1 MNNIIKTILQC
12 SAVATCLSLTSL
24 SHADVKS
31 MNQFYNNPASAP
43 KVTRCKGNVNCNA
56 FYALSKEWQVIPKNY
71 KLDGY
76 NLRSFIEDNDGDG
89 LNRDFAPPQQDRAY
103 QILEAGAF
111 TFKEKARNDAD
122 LLIFVKGLAVL
133 HYIDRGQK

>member
-1 MNNIIKTILQC
+1 MNNRIKAFLQC
-12 SAVATCLSLTSL
+12 SAVAACMSFSSL
-24 SHADVKS
+24 SHADAKS
-31 MNQFYNNPASAP
+31 MTQFYNNPASAP

-56 FYALSKEWQVIPKNY
+56 FFALSKEWQVIPKNY
-71 KLDGY
+71 KLEGY
-76 NLRSFIEDNDGDG
+76 NLRSFIEDNDGDS
-89 LNRDFAPPQQDRAY
+89 LNRDFAPPQKDRAY

-122 LLIFVKGLAVL
+122 FLIFVKGLAVL

>member
-1 MNNIIKTILQC
+1 MNNQIKAFLQC
-12 SAVATCLSLTSL
+12 SAVAACMSFTSL
-24 SHADVKS
+24 SHADIKS

-43 KVTRCKGNVNCNA
+43 KVTRCKGNINCNA

-76 NLRSFIEDNDGDG
+76 RLRSFIEDNDGDS

-111 TFKEKARNDAD
+111 TYKEKARNDAD
-122 LLIFVKGLAVL
+122 FLIFVKGLAVL
-133 HYIDRGQK
+133 HYIDRSQ

>member
-71 KLDGY
+71 KLSDY

-89 LNRDFAPPQQDRAY
+89 LYRGFAPPY
-103 QILEAGAF
+103 KGNSTEILDAGAF

-122 LLIFVKGLAVL
+122 FLIFVKGLAVL